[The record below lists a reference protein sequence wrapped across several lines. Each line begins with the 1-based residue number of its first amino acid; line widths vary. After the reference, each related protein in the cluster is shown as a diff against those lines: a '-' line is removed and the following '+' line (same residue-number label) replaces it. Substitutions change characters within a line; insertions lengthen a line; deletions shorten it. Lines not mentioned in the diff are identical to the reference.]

1 MLNIV
6 VRSGFVNTKPEE
18 DVLAMKQSETIF
30 EEEMFADAA
39 TLDNVGADGGK
50 QLSGLVRQLNN
61 VNQQIED
68 AETHLKALKQEKQ
81 RMAFEQIPMLM
92 DEMGIERLDVD
103 GVTVK
108 LKAFVSASIP
118 ADRKQEAFNWLREHG
133 LDDII
138 KNDIIVS
145 FGRGQDNQAG
155 DVMYDLEQKGFHPEQ
170 KTHVHSM
177 TLKAF
182 VKERVEQGKPI
193 DLDMF
198 GAFVARTAE
207 VRRNK

>member
-1 MLNIV
+1 M
-6 VRSGFVNTKPEE
+6 S
-18 DVLAMKQSETIF
+18 SEVDIF
-30 EEEMFADAA
+30 DDQDKSFDAS
-39 TLDNVGADGGK
+39 TLEGVQAENGK

-61 VNQQIED
+61 IQQQIED
-68 AETHLKALKQEKQ
+68 AEQHLKALKQDKQ
-81 RMAFEQIPMLM
+81 RISFEQIPMLM
-92 DEMGIERLDVD
+92 DEMGIERIDVD
-103 GVTVK
+103 GLIVK
-108 LKAFVSASIP
+108 LKPFVTASIP

-170 KTHVHSM
+170 KTHIHSM

-182 VKERVEQGKPI
+182 IREQVEKGKSI

-207 VRRNK
+207 VKRNSK